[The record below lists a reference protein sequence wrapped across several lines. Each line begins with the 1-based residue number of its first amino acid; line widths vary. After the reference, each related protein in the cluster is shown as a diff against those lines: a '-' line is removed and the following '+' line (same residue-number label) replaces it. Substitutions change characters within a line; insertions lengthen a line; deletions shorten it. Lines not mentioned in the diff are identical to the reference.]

1 MHGGARSSRKREFGK
16 SERFAACQSIAPRT
30 WDLPVGVKTIPANGY
45 ELAYVEKGSGVPV
58 ILVHGI
64 GVDYRYF
71 TASMDALATR
81 HRVISISLRHHYP
94 ERWDGKGDYNFPLL
108 AGDVVAFIRALSAGP
123 VHVVGHSHGGTVVF
137 FVARQAPELLRSVT
151 SAEGMSIT
159 SFAPKTTDDGATAA
173 KLQTL
178 FESGDVDGGLQV
190 FVTAIGGSWDKLPD
204 SIKQSL
210 RDNAWTIY
218 RNSKFAG
225 AIDFPCESLR
235 PLTMPVLLIQGEKT
249 APQFSKTLD
258 NLAPCLARVE
268 RATIT
273 GGTHVFPRT
282 HPADFSKVVLDFVSK
297 Y

>member
-1 MHGGARSSRKREFGK
+1 MKTICKLLALCLSV
-16 SERFAACQSIAPRT
+16 ALVACQSNAPRT
-30 WDLPVGVKTIPANGY
+30 WDIPAGVKTLAANGY

-71 TASMDALATR
+71 TVSMDALAAR

-94 ERWDGKGDYNFPLL
+94 ERWNGKGDYDFPLL
-108 AGDVVAFIRALSAGP
+108 AGDVVAFSRALNAGP
-123 VHVVGHSHGGTVVF
+123 IHLVGHSHGGTVVF
-137 FVARQAPELLRSVT
+137 FAARQAPELFRSVT

-159 SFAPKTTDDGATAA
+159 SFAPKTTDDGTANA
-173 KLQTL
+173 KLQSL

-190 FVTAIGGSWDKLPD
+190 FVTAIGGTWDRMPD
-204 SIKQSL
+204 ATKQSL
-210 RDNAWTIY
+210 RDNAWTVY
-218 RNSKFAG
+218 RNSKSLAG
-225 AIDFPCESLR
+225 VDVPCESLR

-249 APQFSKTLD
+249 APPFAKTLD
-258 NLAPCLARVE
+258 NLAPCLGRVE
-268 RATIT
+268 RATIA
-273 GGTHVFPRT
+273 GATHVFPRT